1 MRSAR
6 LRNTDLRV
14 NLGAL
19 KHNLK
24 VQREALMPGSRIF
37 AVVKANAYGNGLV
50 PVAQTLAGVGADG
63 FCVALLD
70 EALELRDNGIEKM
83 VLVLGITPVA
93 YGPLAANNG
102 ISLTV
107 GDVAWLEEY
116 RQLARDQRLTTPLR
130 VHLGVDTGM
139 GRIGFQ
145 DPAALKEALAV
156 LKDPCFDF
164 EGIFTHFAT
173 ADEADTTYF
182 DRQLTKW
189 HEFLAALGDDRPK
202 YVHMANSAIGMW
214 HQSKITADTVRMGIS
229 LYGANPSGTILKP
242 TLNIKPVT
250 SLTSA
255 LSYVKLLPAGASVSY
270 GATYTAKEDEWVGTV
285 PLGYADGYPRRM
297 QGFSV
302 LVNGHRCEII
312 GRVCMD
318 QFMIRMPKEF
328 PVGTQVTL
336 IGKDGDDE
344 ITVTDVAEYAGT
356 INYEILTGMSDRL
369 HRRYYN

>member
-50 PVAQTLAGVGADG
+50 PVAQTLAGVGVDG